1 MFTSEKFY
9 CMTVFIF
16 SAKMYF
22 YLMFR
27 KSNCLLKYQK
37 DKTNINFFKD
47 CTEGLWY
54 LDLTQRSYVPTLF
67 YSNQLNVHRKF

>member
-16 SAKMYF
+16 SAISI
-22 YLMFR
+22 LFR

-47 CTEGLWY
+47 CIGIFILRDYGIWI
-54 LDLTQRSYVPTLF
+54 LHKGHMFQHCF
-67 YSNQLNVHRKF
+67 IQIN